1 MCQDDISD
9 FLSRCEIA
17 DGHAGMIINLDDRGR
32 AAGDA
37 YVELET
43 RDDMDTGISMHK
55 REMGSRY
62 IEVFEANRLDVE
74 KAKDRQ
80 SRGGGSMGCEMRDR
94 ERGGPRG
101 YTVQLRGLPYRVTE
115 RDIADWVSEA
125 ADPVE
130 VIIQMDRGRPS
141 GRADCV
147 FSSDREARRV
157 ASNMHRRDL
166 GSRWVGVVLV
176 ISFTIFL
183 CRYIECF
190 YEGTD

>member
-17 DGHAGMIINLDDRGR
+17 GGHAGIIINLDDRGR

-43 RDDMDTGISMHK
+43 RDDMDTAISMHK
-55 REMGSRY
+55 REMGTRY

-74 KAKDRQ
+74 KAKDKQGRG
-80 SRGGGSMGCEMRDR
+80 GGGSMGFGRRDR
-94 ERGGPRG
+94 DRAGPRG
-101 YTVQLRGLPYRVTE
+101 FTVQLRGLPYRVTE
-115 RDIADWVSEA
+115 REVADWVGEA
-125 ADPVE
+125 ADPVD

-141 GRADCV
+141 GRAECV

-157 ASNMHRRDL
+157 VQTMHRRDL
-166 GSRWVGVVLV
+166 GHRWGRGGWVYKCNR
-176 ISFTIFL
+176 IF
-183 CRYIECF
+183 F
-190 YEGTD
+190 QVH